1 MPGAILTL
9 TEREVEVL
17 GFALMSTMRHH
28 RMNWEA
34 ASPGHYKDDYRRKM
48 NETRDLIAKLDCAPA
63 APTTTWSDHDR
74 NIPMGEL
81 DAADAADAEAARIV
95 KEAGL

>member
-17 GFALMSTMRHH
+17 GFALMKTMRHH

-48 NETRDLIAKLDCAPA
+48 DETRDLIAKLDQAPA
-63 APTTTWSDHDR
+63 APLSTWSDHDR
-74 NIPMGEL
+74 NIP
-81 DAADAADAEAARIV
+81 ADEQDEGGA
-95 KEAGL
+95 L